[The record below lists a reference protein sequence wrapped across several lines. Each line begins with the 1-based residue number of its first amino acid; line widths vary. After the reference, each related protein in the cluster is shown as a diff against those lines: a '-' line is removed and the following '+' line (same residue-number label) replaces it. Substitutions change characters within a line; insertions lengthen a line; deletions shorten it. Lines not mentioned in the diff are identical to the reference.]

1 MLKLRIPRLPQ
12 AVLLRRAALAYLIVW
27 VLSPPLAYGTTWRV
41 LAVMAMLLW
50 MALDT
55 LAPRSVLRRPN
66 WPVLGTV
73 LFVIYTAF
81 IEWLVP
87 DSSAINRQFPIWIML
102 FFLLVGESHRRGRSD
117 EAQFC
122 FWLILLVL
130 PVWSITT
137 LWGINTI
144 AGDVSRTI
152 SRSSEEARDLS
163 AQGIGGY
170 GYIYTL
176 VLCLPF
182 LAQLAFR
189 SSRAS
194 GGSHV
199 RWKSRLQRILIW
211 GNLALVSLLILRA
224 GYAIALILS
233 AFAILS
239 VLMIRSRRSLPLA
252 MSICLVGLLVLT
264 ASVAIQ
270 PVLGALESMSAGN
283 EYSAKVRDIRS
294 SLQDDQST
302 GTVQDRTERYVRS
315 LKLFAENPVL
325 GTLTFDDVGKH
336 SAVLDRF
343 AQYGLGFGL
352 LFLALLIHVPLRAAR
367 SSQVPIGLVL
377 AFLIVAFGLPIS
389 NNVFMSWG
397 LVLYVF
403 SSGALAVM
411 GASLDREGAR
421 PAVGGNPARA

>member
-41 LAVMAMLLW
+41 LAVLAMLLW

-55 LAPRSVLRRPN
+55 LAPRSVLLRPS

-73 LFVIYTAF
+73 IFVIYTAF

-87 DSSAINRQFPIWIML
+87 DAATINRQFPIWIML
-102 FFLLVGESHRRGRSD
+102 FFLLVGESHRRGRSE

-122 FWLILLVL
+122 FWVILLVL

-137 LWGINTI
+137 LWGIDTI

-152 SRSSEEARDLS
+152 ARSSEEARDLQ

-189 SSRAS
+189 SRMLSS
-194 GGSHV
+194 GSEV
-199 RWKSRLQRILIW
+199 RWKYRLQRMLIW
-211 GNLALVSLLILRA
+211 GNLLLVALLIVRA
-224 GYAIALILS
+224 GYAIALVLS

-239 VLMIRSRRSLPLA
+239 VLMLRSRRSLPLA
-252 MSICLVGLLVLT
+252 MSVCLVGLLVLT
-264 ASVAIQ
+264 ASVAVQ
-270 PVLGALESMSAGN
+270 PVLGVMEDMSAGT
-283 EYSAKVRDIRS
+283 EYSAKVRDIRD
-294 SLQDDQST
+294 SLQEDQST
-302 GTVQDRTERYVRS
+302 GTVEGRTDRYMRS
-315 LKLFAENPVL
+315 LKLFAENPVI

-336 SAVLDRF
+336 SAVMDRF
-343 AQYGLGFGL
+343 AQYGFGFGL
-352 LFLALLIHVPLRAAR
+352 LFLALLVHVPLRAAR
-367 SSQVPIGLVL
+367 SPLVPIGLVL

-403 SSGALAVM
+403 SRGAFGVM
-411 GASLDREGAR
+411 GISGDQADRKQGFEGRQPHA
-421 PAVGGNPARA
+421 